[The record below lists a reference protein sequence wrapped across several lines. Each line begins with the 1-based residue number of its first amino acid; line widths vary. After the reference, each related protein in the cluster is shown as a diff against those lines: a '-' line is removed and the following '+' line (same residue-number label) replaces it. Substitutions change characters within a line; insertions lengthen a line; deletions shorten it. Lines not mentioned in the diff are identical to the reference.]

1 MSHKLW
7 LDLSRGN
14 EIFSEW
20 NHSNVETSNV
30 IQFYSY
36 FIPKWDYQR
45 FQTRWRDSG
54 SPKIRRVFKMKISS
68 ISLVNKGKFWKPVQA
83 KTIIRDAEKKA
94 QQNVAIVHRE
104 RRNYLRGV
112 LKEALLILEDEPGL
126 IAPQA
131 LLVFELLSYS
141 RQVFTDQQ
149 VRRDCWGRS
158 VKC

>member
-1 MSHKLW
+1 MAENHFSTRKLGRK
-7 LDLSRGN
+7 RG
-14 EIFSEW
+14 
-20 NHSNVETSNV
+20 
-30 IQFYSY
+30 
-36 FIPKWDYQR
+36 K
-45 FQTRWRDSG
+45 
-54 SPKIRRVFKMKISS
+54 
-68 ISLVNKGKFWKPVQA
+68 A

-141 RQVFTDQQ
+141 RHGFPD
-149 VRRDCWGRS
+149 RRGFQTVC
-158 VKC
+158 